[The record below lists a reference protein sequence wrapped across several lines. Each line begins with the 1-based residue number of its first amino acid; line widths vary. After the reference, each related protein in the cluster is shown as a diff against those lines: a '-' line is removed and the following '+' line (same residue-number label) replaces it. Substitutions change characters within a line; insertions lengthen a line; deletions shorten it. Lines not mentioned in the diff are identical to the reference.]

1 VVLKQHRL
9 LLRIYRKFQETYNMK
24 SQETLSKIMELLNLQ
39 DEVKL
44 ESMKLENGTVIE
56 AEAFEPNQEVFIVTE
71 DERIA
76 LPIGEY
82 EMEDGRILVVAEEGV
97 IAEINE
103 AKEEEAPEEAPAE
116 EPAQEEEVE
125 QAEEEK
131 EEEMA
136 YDTKEELTAAM
147 DELKG
152 MIDEIKSMMSPKE
165 EEMSEEVVEEPKAEE
180 VEMSTDE
187 PAAKPI
193 KHNPET
199 KTPQMHKFA
208 EGARKDTLSRIFDK
222 LG

>member
-1 VVLKQHRL
+1 
-9 LLRIYRKFQETYNMK
+9 MK

-56 AEAFEPNQEVFIVTE
+56 AEAFEANQEVFIVTE

-82 EMEDGRILVVAEEGV
+82 ELEDGRMLIVAEEGV
-97 IAEINE
+97 IAEVRD
-103 AKEEEAPEEAPAE
+103 AKEEEAPAE
-116 EPAQEEEVE
+116 EPAQEEVVEEVE

-136 YDTKEELTAAM
+136 YATKEELTAAM

-152 MIDEIKSMMSPKE
+152 MIDEIKAMMSPKE
-165 EEMSEEVVEEPKAEE
+165 EEMSEEVVEEQ

-193 KHNPET
+193 KHSPET
-199 KTPQMHKFA
+199 KTAEMHKFA
-208 EGARKDTLSRIFDK
+208 KGARKDTLSRIFDK

>member
-1 VVLKQHRL
+1 
-9 LLRIYRKFQETYNMK
+9 MK

-97 IAEINE
+97 IAEMRD
-103 AKEEEAPEEAPAE
+103 AKEEEEAPEEA
-116 EPAQEEEVE
+116 PAQEEEVE

-136 YDTKEELTAAM
+136 YATKEELTAAM

-152 MIDEIKSMMSPKE
+152 MIDEIKAMMSPKE
-165 EEMSEEVVEEPKAEE
+165 EEMSEEVVEEQ

-193 KHNPET
+193 KHNPDT
-199 KTPQMHKFA
+199 KTPQMHKFGK
-208 EGARKDTLSRIFDK
+208 GARKDTLSRIFDK

>member
-1 VVLKQHRL
+1 
-9 LLRIYRKFQETYNMK
+9 MK
-24 SQETLSKIMELLNLQ
+24 SQETLGKIMELLNLQ

-44 ESMKLENGTVIE
+44 ESMKLENGTTIE
-56 AEAFEPNQEVFIVTE
+56 AEAFEANQEVFIVTE
-71 DERIA
+71 DEKIA
-76 LPIGEY
+76 LPVGEY

-97 IAEINE
+97 IAEMRDGG
-103 AKEEEAPEEAPAE
+103 EEAPEEAPAE

-136 YDTKEELTAAM
+136 YATKEELTAAM

-165 EEMSEEVVEEPKAEE
+165 EEMSEEVVEEQ

-199 KTPQMHKFA
+199 KTAEMHKFGK
-208 EGARKDTLSRIFDK
+208 GARKDTLSRIFDK

>member
-1 VVLKQHRL
+1 
-9 LLRIYRKFQETYNMK
+9 MK
-24 SQETLSKIMELLNLQ
+24 SQETLSKIMALLNLQ

-56 AEAFEPNQEVFIVTE
+56 AEAFEANQEVFIVTE

-82 EMEDGRILVVAEEGV
+82 ELEDGRMLIVAEEGV
-97 IAEINE
+97 IAEVRDANE
-103 AKEEEAPEEAPAE
+103 EEEAPAE
-116 EPAQEEEVE
+116 EPAQEEVVEEVE

-136 YDTKEELTAAM
+136 YATKEELTAAM

-152 MIDEIKSMMSPKE
+152 MIDEIKAMMSPKE
-165 EEMSEEVVEEPKAEE
+165 EEMSEEVVEEQ

-193 KHNPET
+193 KHSPET
-199 KTPQMHKFA
+199 KTAEMHKFA
-208 EGARKDTLSRIFDK
+208 KGARKDTLSRIFDK

>member
-1 VVLKQHRL
+1 
-9 LLRIYRKFQETYNMK
+9 MK

-56 AEAFEPNQEVFIVTE
+56 AEAFEANQEVFIVTE

-82 EMEDGRILVVAEEGV
+82 ELEDGRMLIVAEEGV
-97 IAEINE
+97 IAEVRD
-103 AKEEEAPEEAPAE
+103 AKEEEEAPAE
-116 EPAQEEEVE
+116 EPAQEEVVEEVE

-136 YDTKEELTAAM
+136 YATKEELTAAM

-152 MIDEIKSMMSPKE
+152 MIDEIKAMMSPKE
-165 EEMSEEVVEEPKAEE
+165 EEMSEEVVEEQ

-193 KHNPET
+193 KHSPET
-199 KTPQMHKFA
+199 KTPKMHKFA
-208 EGARKDTLSRIFDK
+208 KGARKDTLSRIFDK